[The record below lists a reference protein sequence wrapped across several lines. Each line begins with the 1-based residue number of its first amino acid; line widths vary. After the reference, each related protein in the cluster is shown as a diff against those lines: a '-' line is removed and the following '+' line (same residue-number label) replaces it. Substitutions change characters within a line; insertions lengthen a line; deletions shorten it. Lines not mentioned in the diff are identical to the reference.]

1 MLLYVQ
7 RTHKCV
13 SIQED
18 TFAVLGQSPAVDLSE
33 GDAELRTS
41 QQGQV
46 ETIPAVHHIHCDD
59 LIKHIVE
66 GKPDEIYKIAIV
78 WS

>member
-1 MLLYVQ
+1 MLGQ
-7 RTHKCV
+7 WTHKCV

-18 TFAVLGQSPAVDLSE
+18 TFAVLGQSPAVDLGE

-46 ETIPAVHHIHCDD
+46 ELVLTVHHIHHDD
-59 LIKHIVE
+59 LVKHILQGE
-66 GKPDEIYKIAIV
+66 PGET
-78 WS
+78 